1 MIQSYTSPRII
12 HHSTPPHQAL
22 ANPKPFS
29 LHFYDREIQE
39 IFSEH
44 YLIRYVV
51 SGAELLQQEHNRYP
65 LSEGSFFLFNP
76 GQHLKAKSANGK
88 KVIAVNFWIPA
99 HVLKDV
105 FKSLGESQSLKGN
118 IPEDAQRHPL
128 FFEQPYESSEY
139 PVEQLIHPIAKK
151 LSQGEIIHPTQWE
164 YIQAELSTQILLIQD
179 VIYAQMERI
188 TSAKLSTRK
197 ELYRRLCMAK
207 SYIHTNLHTPLDLDT
222 LSQVACLSKFHF
234 IRLFKEAFGC
244 TPRQYL
250 IGRRLDTASQLLIQS
265 NKSFHDI
272 CQEVGLKD
280 SSSFGR
286 LFKRNFG
293 TTPHMYRQMHTPA

>member
-1 MIQSYTSPRII
+1 MIQSYTSPQIRQQT
-12 HHSTPPHQAL
+12 TPPHQAYKH
-22 ANPKPFS
+22 PKPYS
-29 LHFYDREIQE
+29 IYFYDSEIQE
-39 IFSEH
+39 VYSEH
-44 YLIRYVV
+44 PMIRYVV
-51 SGAELLQQEHNRYP
+51 SGTEVLQHEHVRFT

-99 HVLKDV
+99 SMLKEA
-105 FKSLGESQSLKGN
+105 FLGLSKSDSFQGN
-118 IPEDAQRHPL
+118 IPLDGQRVPL
-128 FFEQPYESSEY
+128 FFEQSYETNEY
-139 PVEQLIHPIAKK
+139 TIGQLMGPLSKK
-151 LSQGEIIHPTQWE
+151 LSQGEKIQRNQWE
-164 YIQAELSTQILLIQD
+164 YMLTEMASQVLLIQEE
-179 VIYAQMERI
+179 VYGQMDRI
-188 TSAKLSTRK
+188 TSAKLSTRR
-197 ELYRRLCMAK
+197 ELYRRLSKAK
-207 SYIHTNLHTPLDLDT
+207 QFIHTNLHTPLDLDT

-250 IGRRLDTASQLLIQS
+250 IARRLDTASQLLVQS
-265 NKSFHDI
+265 SKSFHDI

-293 TTPHMYRQMHTPA
+293 TTPHMYRQMHAAS